1 MYIFAGRFKGRRL
14 FFPPSSAKPDFRHRQ
29 GFGGYVGG
37 RSPKEKTLRPTTGL
51 VRRALFDILAPIISD
66 RSFLDLYAGTGAVGL
81 EAVSRGAGKV
91 LLVESN
97 PKTALCLKQNL
108 ELIMAAAKKEGDEIA
123 EENLKFYPYSAEKAI
138 TVLAEKKEG
147 FDIIFADPPY
157 SFIEQKITEL
167 IAQIIGTPPLAPKAH
182 SPLARAGGAQTYD
195 SPPLEGG
202 ARGGGILNPD
212 GTLVLQHLSGLEKK
226 PFFQEGL
233 AALSL
238 AVETRRYGYTSLS
251 FLYPPSGP

>member
-14 FFPPSSAKPDFRHRQ
+14 FFPTTQNTHSVRRKSS
-29 GFGGYVGG
+29 
-37 RSPKEKTLRPTTGL
+37 EKTLRPTTGL

-66 RSFLDLYAGTGAVGL
+66 SSFLDLYAGTGAVGL

-123 EENLKFYPYSAEKAI
+123 EENLKFYPYSAEKTI
-138 TVLAEKKEG
+138 TVLAEKKES

-157 SFIEQKITEL
+157 SFTEQKILEL
-167 IAQIIGTPPLAPKAH
+167 IAKIKEGEILK
-182 SPLARAGGAQTYD
+182 SGGQF
-195 SPPLEGG
+195 
-202 ARGGGILNPD
+202 I
-212 GTLVLQHLSGLEKK
+212 LQHLSGFEKK
-226 PFFQEGL
+226 TLFREGL
-233 AALSL
+233 ATLSL
-238 AVETRRYGYTSLS
+238 TVETRRYGYTSLS
-251 FLYPPSGP
+251 FLYPPFSFAR

>member
-14 FFPPSSAKPDFRHRQ
+14 FFPPMPVIAGKVRRKSS
-29 GFGGYVGG
+29 
-37 RSPKEKTLRPTTGL
+37 EKTLRPTTGL

-66 RSFLDLYAGTGAVGL
+66 SSFLDLYAGTGAVGL

-123 EENLKFYPYSAEKAI
+123 EENLIFYPYLAEKAI
-138 TVLAEKKEG
+138 SILAEKKEG
-147 FDIIFADPPY
+147 FDIVFADPPY
-157 SFIEQKITEL
+157 DFTEQKITEL
-167 IAQIIGTPPLAPKAH
+167 IAQI
-182 SPLARAGGAQTYD
+182 S
-195 SPPLEGG
+195 E
-202 ARGGGILNPD
+202 GGILMPD
-212 GTLVLQHLSGLEKK
+212 GKLILQHLSGLEKNLLFK
-226 PFFQEGL
+226 EGISAL
-233 AALSL
+233 AL

-251 FLYPPSGP
+251 FFYPSSPCKKQP